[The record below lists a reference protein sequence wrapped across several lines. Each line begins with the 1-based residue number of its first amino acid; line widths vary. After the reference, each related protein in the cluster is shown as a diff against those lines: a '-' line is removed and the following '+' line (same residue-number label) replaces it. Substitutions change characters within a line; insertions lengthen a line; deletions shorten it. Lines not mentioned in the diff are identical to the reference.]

1 MIYVQAETLDG
12 DVGQLV
18 SAIRQMLF
26 AFISWPYLQV
36 KYLVGV
42 EQSLDFQMNLLGAM
56 TKVPI
61 TFYPV
66 RHKSGQNP
74 PHLSQNMQMAV
85 ETSYSEG
92 NFAYG
97 CSLLISWTTRA
108 TSDHSIKSLQ
118 VDTILQ
124 LG

>member
-74 PHLSQNMQMAV
+74 PHLPKYADGR
-85 ETSYSEG
+85 G
-92 NFAYG
+92 NFLFRG
-97 CSLLISWTTRA
+97 QLCIRVLLTNFLNHPCHI
-108 TSDHSIKSLQ
+108 
-118 VDTILQ
+118 
-124 LG
+124 